1 MKKVTLSIIMIL
13 LATSVSGCSGDIGGL
28 DATITV
34 TEASS
39 IDDGDGLYF
48 DDSNNNGIHE
58 PNFGE
63 SWDRGDTYALPNE
76 NFYEDVWPIPNGLY
90 DSGEPIFDYGQD
102 GLPNTGDPGE
112 GDGKIYPLDKNEM
125 DGVWDSGDGIY
136 GGEGD
141 YKDNFQRVSDVN
153 GDGLSDFPDFEVDNR
168 KIEMR
173 IDYDFDEDLDA
184 LISEEATL
192 SDGFKDKAGTIFEA
206 VLTSKLTQEVDRL
219 ESEYA
224 SNLEEEVSD
233 IQDGLVEKVNSYL
246 DYVVE
251 NWMKENE
258 LAVQNG
264 LRTEI
269 AEEFMTSLQTVFKEH
284 YIEVPEGKV
293 DLVDELNEQVNE
305 LEVTLN
311 KTTDDNIDLHSR
323 VSQFERDEVVRN
335 ASSGLADTEAEKLA
349 GLVEDIDFDNKE
361 TFEKKVKTVV
371 ESYFKQ
377 EGQETA
383 DEVDSLLGEENADEE
398 SVVSEAMSQ
407 YTQAI
412 TKYEK

>member
-1 MKKVTLSIIMIL
+1 MSEQT
-13 LATSVSGCSGDIGGL
+13 T
-28 DATITV
+28 
-34 TEASS
+34 
-39 IDDGDGLYF
+39 
-48 DDSNNNGIHE
+48 
-58 PNFGE
+58 
-63 SWDRGDTYALPNE
+63 
-76 NFYEDVWPIPNGLY
+76 
-90 DSGEPIFDYGQD
+90 
-102 GLPNTGDPGE
+102 
-112 GDGKIYPLDKNEM
+112 KNE
-125 DGVWDSGDGIY
+125 VVVDGI
-136 GGEGD
+136 ESTD
-141 YKDNFQRVSDVN
+141 EDKLQEESQVEEETQEVSETEDNLEEAKKADVDETDDEEDEVKEAAPQVNVPKTKAGTIQAAVDMLKAAKKEDAQKLFAKMIAVSEDEEEDSVKSADDAAN
-153 GDGLSDFPDFEVDNR
+153 TTKPVKKPAGQGPNDKMGQKVKAKVEAV
-168 KIEMR
+168 
-173 IDYDFDEDLDA
+173 DFDEDLDA

-192 SDGFKDKAGTIFEA
+192 SNGFKDKAGTIFEA

-284 YIEVPEGKV
+284 YIEVPESKV

-323 VSQFERDEVVRN
+323 VSQFERDDVVRN

-349 GLVEDIDFDNKE
+349 GLVEDIEFDNKE

-383 DEVDSLLGEENADEE
+383 DEVDSLLGEENTDEE

>member
-1 MKKVTLSIIMIL
+1 MSEQT
-13 LATSVSGCSGDIGGL
+13 T
-28 DATITV
+28 
-34 TEASS
+34 
-39 IDDGDGLYF
+39 
-48 DDSNNNGIHE
+48 
-58 PNFGE
+58 
-63 SWDRGDTYALPNE
+63 
-76 NFYEDVWPIPNGLY
+76 
-90 DSGEPIFDYGQD
+90 
-102 GLPNTGDPGE
+102 
-112 GDGKIYPLDKNEM
+112 KNE
-125 DGVWDSGDGIY
+125 VVVDGI
-136 GGEGD
+136 ESTD
-141 YKDNFQRVSDVN
+141 EDKLQEESQVEEETQEVSETEDNLEEAKKADVDETDDEEDEVKEAAPQVNVPKTKAGTIQAAVDMLKAAKKEDAQKLFAKMIAVSEDEEEDSVKSADDAASTTKPVKKPA
-153 GDGLSDFPDFEVDNR
+153 GQGPDDKMGQKVKAKVEAV
-168 KIEMR
+168 
-173 IDYDFDEDLDA
+173 DFDEDLEA

-192 SDGFKDKAGTIFEA
+192 SNGFKDKAGTIFEA

-284 YIEVPEGKV
+284 YIEVPESKV

-323 VSQFERDEVVRN
+323 VSQFERDDVVRN

-349 GLVEDIDFDNKE
+349 GLVEDIEFDNKE